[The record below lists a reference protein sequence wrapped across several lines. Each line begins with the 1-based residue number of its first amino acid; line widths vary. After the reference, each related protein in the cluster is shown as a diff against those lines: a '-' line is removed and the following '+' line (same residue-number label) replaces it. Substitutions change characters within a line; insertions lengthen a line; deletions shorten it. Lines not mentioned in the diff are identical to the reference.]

1 MCPQVPQK
9 RRRSL
14 TRNSHA
20 VQQQASLSLDTSECS
35 FEDLY
40 IEDTGNT
47 LTYATPT
54 SARLRISIHIEDT
67 SIYIKHVSFFFEDLY
82 IEDTGHTTTQIPL
95 R

>member
-47 LTYATPT
+47 
-54 SARLRISIHIEDT
+54 
-67 SIYIKHVSFFFEDLY
+67 
-82 IEDTGHTTTQIPL
+82 TTQIPL